1 VGQNSCPLSGQLPP
15 AAGADDDECS
25 LDECSLVVPLLGV
38 GRGLGRLASQLCLWV
53 SGLTSR
59 LAGSVSGPLDHQASV
74 GAFREAP
81 DCRSSLPGFIVA
93 FSCLCS

>member
-1 VGQNSCPLSGQLPP
+1 MGQNSCPLSRQLPP
-15 AAGADDDECS
+15 AAGADDER
-25 LDECSLVVPLLGV
+25 SLVVPLLGV
-38 GRGLGRLASQLCLWV
+38 GRGVGRLASQLCLWV